1 MTYICYIDEA
11 GCTTPL
17 AAKKTDVQPIL
28 AIAGLIVDR
37 SALAELTTNFL
48 ALKRKY
54 FPGLF
59 TSPHLLDDIREE
71 VKGSNVRGAIR
82 RRGLQARTEL
92 RYVDE
97 ILALLERLNCRVLAS
112 LWAKGVGKPFK
123 AREIYTRSVQM
134 ACQRFQ
140 AFLDERSA
148 EGLIVADFR
157 TTQLNDQVAHSIF
170 TQKYRAKGD
179 PFARILEL
187 PTFGIS
193 NNHVGLQL
201 TDVLCSTL
209 LFPMASSA
217 YCFGHVMGVHVQGRD
232 LIIRRRY
239 AKRIKR
245 LQFRAGQHWS
255 IGVVDLHEGRSAA
268 ELFAVPPLTQ
278 RADAG
283 QITSKQCRTAPDS
296 KSTPPAATPA
306 CR

>member
-1 MTYICYIDEA
+1 MSAVLFA
-11 GCTTPL
+11 GADLRPGPSCGMSTTSWRCSNDWI
-17 AAKKTDVQPIL
+17 AA
-28 AIAGLIVDR
+28 
-37 SALAELTTNFL
+37 
-48 ALKRKY
+48 
-54 FPGLF
+54 
-59 TSPHLLDDIREE
+59 
-71 VKGSNVRGAIR
+71 
-82 RRGLQARTEL
+82 
-92 RYVDE
+92 
-97 ILALLERLNCRVLAS
+97 

-140 AFLDERSA
+140 AFLDERNA

-201 TDVLCSTL
+201 TDMLCSTL

-255 IGVVDLHEGRSAA
+255 IGVVDLHKGRSTA
-268 ELFAVPPLTQ
+268 ELFTVPPVAHSMPTRDRGRLEGGLMEVTEHV
-278 RADAG
+278 AE
-283 QITSKQCRTAPDS
+283 KHPVE
-296 KSTPPAATPA
+296 PPVATPLLPIGIEA
-306 CR
+306 